1 MSVKLEL
8 YRVFKEVAEVG
19 NITAA
24 AQALYISQSAVSQ
37 SIKQLENDLQT
48 RLFSRNSR
56 GVTLTAEG
64 KMLYEYVRSAMGLLE
79 TGEEKL
85 SQTRELQMGQLV
97 IGASDT
103 VTSQFLLPYL
113 DGFHRDHPAI
123 HILLI
128 LLPGADTLLRNG
140 SVSLPVYRMA
150 GRFSRTG
157 WMPAVTGR
165 HVPVYLIVQFIVHI
179 CLAASAKSILPHNR
193 PRCAGCR

>member
-113 DGFHRDHPAI
+113 DGFHREHPAI
-123 HILLI
+123 HIQI
-128 LLPGADTLLRNG
+128 ISGRSQAPPDGAEPRG
-140 SVSLPVYRMA
+140 SGGPRRDEEVGRSL
-150 GRFSRTG
+150 SRTRLCG
-157 WMPAVTGR
+157 AGGQRQGR
-165 HVPVYLIVQFIVHI
+165 RGHGEIRRRRAG
-179 CLAASAKSILPHNR
+179 AAE
-193 PRCAGCR
+193 G